1 MLKNKGENTMNNGKT
16 NLLYLILIE
25 LQSIRIAL
33 ERIAE
38 KKK

>member
-1 MLKNKGENTMNNGKT
+1 MNNGKT
-16 NLLYLILIE
+16 DFLYLILIE
-25 LQSIRIAL
+25 LQAIRIAL

>member
-1 MLKNKGENTMNNGKT
+1 MNNGKT
-16 NLLYLILIE
+16 NILYLILIE

-33 ERIAE
+33 EKIAG